1 LPEQYRETLPQL
13 PNRFAHLG
21 DWIGAD
27 YFPEIFGRAK
37 HSRRSQKHRTP
48 FARGKFFQ
56 GGKLRK
62 SSLDRRFFERVFPAP
77 VASKGTIA
85 LCGMCR
91 CTMGDTAMGSS

>member
-1 LPEQYRETLPQL
+1 
-13 PNRFAHLG
+13 
-21 DWIGAD
+21 
-27 YFPEIFGRAK
+27 
-37 HSRRSQKHRTP
+37 
-48 FARGKFFQ
+48 
-56 GGKLRK
+56 LRK